1 MENKIENLSEQDAAA
16 VKAEESKKA
25 EDKKDKKGKK
35 EKKPRRPAKVVLKT
49 WSKGL
54 SKETSRIAWEKKS
67 QVVKDFVV
75 IVVIACIL
83 AALFLAIDM
92 IIISIRK

>member
-1 MENKIENLSEQDAAA
+1 MENKIENISTQDATA
-16 VKAEESKKA
+16 KAEESKKA
-25 EDKKDKKGKK
+25 ENKKDKK